1 MRYFALRLVEPQ
13 VGHYYTDQ
21 HNRLF
26 YVSRLIDGIFYCH
39 LFNGAVYVE
48 THLEYEHVEG
58 ILNACATMTPEAE
71 RAVLV
76 AEVDPVVKIE
86 HQHDF
91 LERAT
96 DLI

>member
-1 MRYFALRLVEPQ
+1 MRYFALRLIEPQ
-13 VGHYYTDQ
+13 VGGYYTDQ

-48 THLEYEHVEG
+48 THLEYEYVPS
-58 ILNACATMTPEAE
+58 ILNACARMTPEVE
-71 RAVLV
+71 PAVLV
-76 AEVDPVVKIE
+76 AKVDPVCKIE

-91 LERAT
+91 LDRAT
-96 DLI
+96 ELI